1 MEEQNN
7 CEEQKDCENISHM
20 ETILSNPFAKVKE
33 TLNFFLKKKNIPHII
48 FHGNSGS
55 GKHTFVCN
63 FINNIYH
70 FDKKI
75 IKTNVMFVNCAH
87 GKGIKFIREDL
98 KFFAKIN
105 IQCNSGIL
113 FKTIVL
119 INADFLTID
128 AQTALRRCIEIFSYN
143 TRFFIIVE
151 NKHKLLTP
159 ILSRF
164 CEIYVPETLEIIEE
178 EGCEIM
184 RESTAMNP
192 FSGMNWRKMA
202 KLEEGCVGESL
213 NLHQLN
219 LNKKM
224 NFIEHE
230 NNVEKIIENVFS
242 EYDFKDF
249 KNNET
254 LIRLSNVLYEKGIS
268 CWAFIKYLKKYKKIV
283 FKNNFVFRMNEIEKI
298 TDILM
303 EYDAVKSEF
312 KCEKLLFY
320 YIFNFI

>member
-1 MEEQNN
+1 MNDTYKKPVLLN
-7 CEEQKDCENISHM
+7 SFK
-20 ETILSNPFAKVKE
+20 KVKN
-33 TLNFFLKKKNIPHII
+33 TLNFFLKTQNIPHII
-48 FHGNSGS
+48 FHGESGS

-63 FINNIYH
+63 FINNIYN
-70 FDKKI
+70 FDKKN

-164 CEIYVPETLEIIEE
+164 CEIYIPETIHESIVLDEIGENSLL
-178 EGCEIM
+178 C
-184 RESTAMNP
+184 P
-192 FSGMNWRKMA
+192 
-202 KLEEGCVGESL
+202 GESL

-219 LNKKM
+219 LNKKI
-224 NFIEHE
+224 NLIEHE
-230 NNVEKIIENVFS
+230 NNIEKNIGNVFLQFNFV
-242 EYDFKDF
+242 DFKKYD
-249 KNNET
+249 T
-254 LIRLSNVLYEKGIS
+254 LIRISTILYENGIS
-268 CWAFIKYLKKYKKIV
+268 CLSFIHYLKKHKKIV
-283 FKNNFVFRMNEIEKI
+283 FCDDIFQINKLAKLINVLLEYNN
-298 TDILM
+298 
-303 EYDAVKSEF
+303 VKSEF
-312 KCEKLLFY
+312 KCEKLLLFY
-320 YIFNFI
+320 ILNFL

>member
-1 MEEQNN
+1 MNDN
-7 CEEQKDCENISHM
+7 QKSFN
-20 ETILSNPFAKVKE
+20 KVND
-33 TLNFFLKKKNIPHII
+33 TLNYFIKTQNIPHII
-48 FHGNSGS
+48 FHGESGS

-63 FINNIYH
+63 FINNIYK
-70 FDKKI
+70 FDKKN

-105 IQCNSGIL
+105 IQCNSGII

-164 CEIYVPETLEIIEE
+164 CEIYIPETINYDNNISYSL
-178 EGCEIM
+178 C
-184 RESTAMNP
+184 P
-192 FSGMNWRKMA
+192 
-202 KLEEGCVGESL
+202 GEFL

-219 LNKKM
+219 LNKKI
-224 NFIEHE
+224 NLIEHE
-230 NNVEKIIENVFS
+230 ENVEKIIENVFLN
-242 EYDFKDF
+242 FNIADF
-249 KNNET
+249 KNYDL
-254 LIRLSNVLYEKGIS
+254 LIQISNTLYENGVS
-268 CWAFIKYLKKYKKIV
+268 CLAFINYLKKYKKIV
-283 FKNNFVFRMNEIEKI
+283 FRDTNFQISEFSKLIN
-298 TDILM
+298 ILL
-303 EYDAVKSEF
+303 EYDNVKSEF
-312 KCEKLLFY
+312 KCEKLLFM